1 MCKRW
6 PLLLAVLL
14 AITLTIVPGVSA
26 AGQESSFTVV
36 GLVYEDQN
44 ADGAY
49 GLNASGVEASITDV
63 PVNLYIDNAPYNI
76 LGSEDKLLESQLS
89 NDKGYVVFR
98 DLLPGYYLINITVPT
113 GYIATA
119 PVTQAVAVGGDAM
132 GAVVEWTFGLTE
144 RSNMPV
150 HRFLPVITQ

>member
-6 PLLLAVLL
+6 PLSLIVLL
-14 AITLTIVPGVSA
+14 AIILTIVPVVSA
-26 AGQESSFTVV
+26 AGQESGFAVV

-44 ADGAY
+44 VDGAY
-49 GLNASGVEASITDV
+49 GLSPSGAEASIPGV
-63 PVNLYIDNAPYNI
+63 SVSLYIDNTPYNI
-76 LGSEDKLLESQLS
+76 LGPEDKLLESQPS

-98 DLLPGYYLINITVPT
+98 DLLPGYYLINIMVPT

-119 PVTQAVAVGGDAM
+119 PVTQAVVVDGDAM

-144 RSNMPV
+144 RSNVPV
-150 HRFLPVITQ
+150 HSFLPVVVH